1 MLMAFIGCK
10 PTYPEEL
17 YGTYENMDSFH
28 IRFTRMS
35 FYRNHSYSFY
45 SWSCMDGNR
54 DSGEFYFDDGTIT
67 FRSVLLIDTAGHK
80 FDKRLSNYNFIYKPG
95 KVYFLKATN
104 PLLKANYRVFDT
116 LVNITKNP
124 AVKL

>member
-10 PTYPEEL
+10 SAYPEEL
-17 YGTYENMDSFH
+17 YGTYENMDSVH

-54 DSGEFYFDDGTIT
+54 DTGEFYFDDGTIT
-67 FRSVLLIDTAGHK
+67 FRSVLPIDTAGHK
-80 FDKRLSNYNFIYKPG
+80 FDRRLSSYNFIYKPG

-104 PLLKANYRVFDT
+104 PLLKDNYRVFDT

-124 AVKL
+124 AIKL